1 MEGVPFPA
9 TDLDLKSDT
18 ADVEFGVQA
27 RTLPLPFIQHK
38 MERHSIFFWHHLGL
52 YFYFCCTYN
61 PPAGPQWG
69 TSSGTLGPR
78 QSRSIP
84 ESAGLRKD
92 YGRYFWYGRQHHLW
106 DGCKDLVSGW
116 GMLNTEPS
124 GSTRVYIQALT
135 EFSNTRAVN
144 FSDHPW
150 FLETRAPST
159 TPPQSAGPPGARS
172 QERFEEPA
180 SWWGLQKAGPAA
192 RPAQHLAPP
201 ITRNPGSRALIL
213 CVYTVYDYLIAFS
226 FVASHYYF
234 YQHWNIY
241 IKLDFKSYFGEMVP
255 CK

>member
-1 MEGVPFPA
+1 MWNSGYRRGLCLYHSFS
-9 TDLDLKSDT
+9 TKWRD
-18 ADVEFGVQA
+18 
-27 RTLPLPFIQHK
+27 IQ
-38 MERHSIFFWHHLGL
+38 
-52 YFYFCCTYN
+52 C
-61 PPAGPQWG
+61 
-69 TSSGTLGPR
+69 SSGISRVFIFISAALIIHLPGPSGALPLGPR

-84 ESAGLRKD
+84 ESAGLRRD

-106 DGCKDLVSGW
+106 DGCEDLVSGW

-124 GSTRVYIQALT
+124 GSTRVYIQART
-135 EFSNTRAVN
+135 EFSNTRAVH

-159 TPPQSAGPPGARS
+159 TPQSAGPPGARS

-213 CVYTVYDYLIAFS
+213 CVYTVYDYLTAFS

-241 IKLDFKSYFGEMVP
+241 IKLDFKSYFGETVP